1 MKGTGYDMEIKN
13 VCGGHLVLQ
22 FIKKDI
28 FIKLLDI
35 IIVCGG
41 GIMKVAVYLDYFQ

>member
-13 VCGGHLVLQ
+13 ACGGHLVLQ

-35 IIVCGG
+35 IIVGG
-41 GIMKVAVYLDYFQ
+41 GILKVAVYLDYFQ

>member
-41 GIMKVAVYLDYFQ
+41 V

>member
-13 VCGGHLVLQ
+13 ACGGHLVLQ

-35 IIVCGG
+35 IIEGG
-41 GIMKVAVYLDYFQ
+41 GKMKATVSMDYF